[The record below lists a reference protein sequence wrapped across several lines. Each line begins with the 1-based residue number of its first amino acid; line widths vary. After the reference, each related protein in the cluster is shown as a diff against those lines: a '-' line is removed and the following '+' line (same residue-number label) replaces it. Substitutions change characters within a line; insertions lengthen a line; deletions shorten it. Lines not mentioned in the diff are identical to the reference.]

1 MDILFPLHLQC
12 LPTLVF
18 SPHLKVLSSSHEVSG
33 PGYRAGAEGGA
44 RWGFQRQSEG
54 AARTC
59 WLVCLAGYM
68 EGGIG
73 VKRE

>member
-1 MDILFPLHLQC
+1 MDILFPLRLQC

-18 SPHLKVLSSSHEVSG
+18 SPYLKVLSSFHEVSG
-33 PGYRAGAEGGA
+33 PGYRAGAESGVRGS
-44 RWGFQRQSEG
+44 FQRLSEI